1 MTPKPQLSWRAAMRI
16 AWREMRASRAKFLFV
31 VLSVAIGVGSLTG
44 VRGFSS
50 SFRHML
56 LGEARTLMAGDLTAR
71 VFALPTAEQEA
82 ALRGLEAR
90 GVRRTWITET
100 VTMASSATTADPLL
114 ISVKAVDAAAY
125 PYYGVV
131 KLNPPRPLRE
141 ALDARSVVVSDDLL
155 VRLNVRTGDLLHI
168 GGQDFR
174 IAGVMVSEPD
184 RMTGSLNVGPRV
196 MIARQGL
203 DRTGLITPG
212 SRAAERYLFALP
224 AQGGPD
230 VAQARAVLKQAFP
243 EATIADYRET
253 HPIITRGLDRST
265 TFLSLIG
272 LIALVIGAMGVA
284 SAMHGH
290 LQQKLDS
297 IAVMK
302 CMGARSAQ
310 VIRIYTAQT
319 LMLGLGGGV
328 IGVAFGV
335 GVAAA
340 FPGLIAKY
348 FAMDVSPYWDA
359 WPAVQGIAVACLV
372 TLLFTLPPL
381 LGIRDIRPA
390 LIFRRDVETRYT
402 VSPIHSGIRG
412 QPLPDGRG
420 SDQSR
425 DRKGAVARYVSEL
438 LNRYIKR
445 GMAPAYLVRVAILLG
460 TGAVAGTLTEGSLT
474 DALRTGGF
482 FALALAIGLALLSLA
497 GWAMLRGFR
506 WFLRRAGAL
515 LPGVV
520 RHGMANLY
528 RPGNQAQAAVVAL
541 GVGVMFTLT
550 VFLVQGAL
558 VEQIRGSAPP
568 GMPNV
573 FLLDIPANQR
583 AAIGEFIRQ
592 QPGVKEAP
600 EVAFAVAARITAI
613 NGEAIEKLPLR
624 DFNRRFRRTRTV
636 TAMDAMPPDTIIL
649 SGAWWRP
656 GDRDPQICASEE
668 AAKILNLKPGTQVEW
683 SIWNRNLRT
692 RVACIERTESIRM
705 TGRFEFLFNA
715 GQLENLPAVY
725 YGSARVR
732 PADVAAL
739 QRVVY
744 QKFPTVT
751 VVNVADVMQI
761 VEDVVQRI
769 AAVIRF
775 ISGFT
780 ILAGAVMVASS
791 VAGTRFRRM
800 REVVT
805 LKTLGATRRR
815 IAWIFSVEFLS
826 LGLVAGVMGTLL
838 ASAFAA
844 LVLKRLLQIDF
855 HPSLP
860 THAIAVGIAALV
872 ATVAGWA
879 ASFRIL
885 GRKPL
890 EILRDE

>member
-1 MTPKPQLSWRAAMRI
+1 MKHQPMTRQSLSPKPQLSWRAALRI

-71 VFALPTAEQEA
+71 VFALPTAEQET

-100 VTMASSATTADPLL
+100 VTMASSASTADPLL
-114 ISVKAVDAAAY
+114 ISVKAVDPAAY

-141 ALDARSVVVSDDLL
+141 ALDAQSVVVSDDLL

-196 MIARQGL
+196 MITREGL
-203 DRTGLITPG
+203 DRTGLITAG

-230 VAQARAVLKQAFP
+230 VSQARAILKRAFP
-243 EATIADYRET
+243 EATIADFRET
-253 HPIITRGLDRST
+253 HPIITRGLDRAT

-310 VIRIYTAQT
+310 VIRIYAAQT

-348 FAMDVSPYWDA
+348 FSMDVSPYWDA

-372 TLLFTLPPL
+372 TLLFTVPPL

-390 LIFRRDVETRYT
+390 LIFRRDVE
-402 VSPIHSGIRG
+402 V
-412 QPLPDGRG
+412 
-420 SDQSR
+420 
-425 DRKGAVARYVSEL
+425 KGGPR
-438 LNRYIKR
+438 RR
-445 GMAPAYLVRVAILLG
+445 GMAPSYLARVAILLG
-460 TGAVAGTLTEGSLT
+460 TGVVAGTLTEGGLS
-474 DALRTGGF
+474 DAVRTGGF

-506 WFLRRAGAL
+506 WFLRTLGAR

-550 VFLVQGAL
+550 VFLVQNAL

-583 AAIGEFIRQ
+583 VALSEFIRQ

-613 NGEAIEKLPLR
+613 NGEAIENRPLR
-624 DFNRRFRRTRTV
+624 DFNRRFLRTRTV
-636 TAMDAMPPDTIIL
+636 TAMDAMPPDTIVL
-649 SGAWWRP
+649 NGAWWRA
-656 GDRDPQICASEE
+656 GDRDPQICVSEE
-668 AAKILNLKPGTQVEW
+668 AAKILNLRPGDLVDWNIW
-683 SIWNRNLRT
+683 SRNIRT

-705 TGRFEFLFNA
+705 TGRFEFIFNS

-732 PADVAAL
+732 PADVAAM

-744 QKFPTVT
+744 ARFPTVT

-769 AAVIRF
+769 ASVIRF

-815 IAWIFSVEFLS
+815 IAWIFSVEFLA
-826 LGLVAGVMGTLL
+826 LGTVAGFMGSLL
-838 ASAFAA
+838 AGGFAA

-855 HPSLP
+855 HPALL
-860 THAIAVGIAALV
+860 THTIAVGTAALV
-872 ATVAGWA
+872 ATVAGWG

>member
-1 MTPKPQLSWRAAMRI
+1 MKPKPQLSWRAATRI

-44 VRGFSS
+44 VRGFST

-56 LGEARTLMAGDLTAR
+56 LGEARTVMAGDLTAR
-71 VFALPTAEQEA
+71 VFALPTAQQEA

-100 VTMASSATTADPLL
+100 VTMAGSASTPDPLL
-114 ISVKAVDAAAY
+114 ISVKAVDPAAY

-141 ALDARSVVVSDDLL
+141 ALDAQAVVVSDDLL
-155 VRLNVRTGDLLHI
+155 VRLNVRTGDLLRI

-196 MIARQGL
+196 MISRQGL

-224 AQGGPD
+224 PQGGPD
-230 VAQARAVLKQAFP
+230 VAQARAVLKAAFP

-340 FPGLIAKY
+340 FPGLIARY
-348 FAMDVSPYWDA
+348 FSMDVAVHWSP

-390 LIFRRDVETRYT
+390 LIFRRDVETEGGGSQGLFRFLRRS
-402 VSPIHSGIRG
+402 V
-412 QPLPDGRG
+412 PLPANSEPNRNSIQRRDAEISAEINATDEPVVERGEKPESVILTRRRGDSGETSPAVRRGRVTEEKTKNRVWPGGTGFTRWRAEGAEKPDG
-420 SDQSR
+420 S
-425 DRKGAVARYVSEL
+425 GAVSR
-438 LNRYIKR
+438 RG
-445 GMAPAYLVRVAILLG
+445 GMAPKYVARVAILLG
-460 TGAVAGTLTEGSLT
+460 TGVVAGTLTEGSFN

-506 WFLRRAGAL
+506 WFLRRVGAR
-515 LPGVV
+515 LPSVV

-550 VFLVQGAL
+550 VFLVQNAL
-558 VEQIRGSAPP
+558 VDQIRGSAPP

-573 FLLDIPANQR
+573 FLLEIPANQR
-583 AAIGEFIRQ
+583 TALSEFIRR

-613 NGEAIEKLPLR
+613 NGQPIEKLPLR
-624 DFNRRFRRTRTV
+624 DFNRRFLRTRTV

-649 SGAWWRP
+649 NGAWWRP
-656 GDRDPQICASEE
+656 GDRDPQICVSEE
-668 AAKILNLKPGTQVEW
+668 AAKILTLKPGARVDW
-683 SIWNRNLRT
+683 NIWNRSLRT

-705 TGRFEFLFNA
+705 TGLFEFIFNP

-739 QRVVY
+739 VRVVY
-744 QKFPTVT
+744 REFPTVT
-751 VVNVADVMQI
+751 VVNVADGMQI
-761 VEDVVQRI
+761 VGEN
-769 AAVIRF
+769 
-775 ISGFT
+775 
-780 ILAGAVMVASS
+780 
-791 VAGTRFRRM
+791 
-800 REVVT
+800 
-805 LKTLGATRRR
+805 
-815 IAWIFSVEFLS
+815 
-826 LGLVAGVMGTLL
+826 
-838 ASAFAA
+838 
-844 LVLKRLLQIDF
+844 
-855 HPSLP
+855 
-860 THAIAVGIAALV
+860 
-872 ATVAGWA
+872 
-879 ASFRIL
+879 
-885 GRKPL
+885 
-890 EILRDE
+890 

>member
-1 MTPKPQLSWRAAMRI
+1 MTSQLAWGAAARI
-16 AWREMRASRAKFLFV
+16 AWREMRASRARFLFV
-31 VLSVAIGVGSLTG
+31 VLAVAVGVGSLTG
-44 VRGFSS
+44 VRGFSG

-56 LGEARTLMAGDLTAR
+56 LAQARTLMAADMTAR
-71 VFALPTAEQEA
+71 VFALPDARQQA
-82 ALRGLEAR
+82 ALDRLQAR

-100 VTMASSATTADPLL
+100 VTMASSAATPNPLL
-114 ISVKAVDAAAY
+114 ISVKAVDPQVY
-125 PYYGVV
+125 PFYGTVT
-131 KLNPPRPLRE
+131 LNPPQALRD
-141 ALDARSVVVSDDLL
+141 ALTASTVVVSDDLL
-155 VRLNVRTGDLLHI
+155 VRLNVATGDTLRI

-174 IAGVMVSEPD
+174 IAGTVVSEPD

-196 MIARQGL
+196 MITREGL
-203 DRTGLITPG
+203 DRTGLIGVG
-212 SRAAERYLFALP
+212 SRASERYLFALP
-224 AQGGPD
+224 AGGKPD
-230 VAQARAVLKQAFP
+230 VSQVRRILKLAFP
-243 EATIADYRET
+243 EATLADYRET

-302 CMGARSAQ
+302 CIGARSGQ
-310 VIRIYTAQT
+310 IIRIYTAQT

-335 GVAAA
+335 AVAAV
-340 FPGLIAKY
+340 FPGFLAKY
-348 FAMDVSPYWDA
+348 FQIDTAAYWNA
-359 WPAVQGIAVACLV
+359 WPAAQGIAVACLV

-381 LGIRDIRPA
+381 LSIRAIRPA
-390 LIFRRDVETRYT
+390 LVFRRDVEAAPRAGRRAAILTR
-402 VSPIHSGIRG
+402 
-412 QPLPDGRG
+412 
-420 SDQSR
+420 
-425 DRKGAVARYVSEL
+425 A
-438 LNRYIKR
+438 
-445 GMAPAYLVRVAILLG
+445 AILLG
-460 TGAVAGTLTEGSLT
+460 TGAVALTLTEGDWRDRT
-474 DALRTGGF
+474 ITAAYFTGG
-482 FALALAIGLALLSLA
+482 LAVAVGLLWLA
-497 GWAMLRGFR
+497 GWLVLRGCR
-506 WFLRRAGAL
+506 LALRYAGPRM
-515 LPGVV
+515 PGTI

-528 RPGNQAQAAVVAL
+528 RPGNQAQSAVVAL

-550 VFLVQGAL
+550 VFLVQTAL

-583 AAIGEFIRQ
+583 AAVSELIRR

-600 EVAFAVAARITAI
+600 EVAFAVAARIAAVD
-613 NGEAIEKLPLR
+613 GKALEDKPHV
-624 DFNRRFRRTRTV
+624 RRFLRTRSVTTV
-636 TAMDAMPPDTIIL
+636 DAMPPDAMVL
-649 SGAWWRP
+649 EGAWWKP
-656 GDRDPQICASEE
+656 GDRDPQVCVQEE
-668 AAKILNLKPGTQVEW
+668 AARILNLKPGATIDW
-683 SIWNRNLRT
+683 SIWNRTVRT

-705 TGRFEFLFNA
+705 TGRFEFLFNP
-715 GQLENLPAVY
+715 GPLDGLPAVY

-744 QKFPTVT
+744 EKFPTVT

-761 VEDVVQRI
+761 IDDVVQRI

-775 ISGFT
+775 ISAFT

-815 IAWIFSVEFLS
+815 IAWVFSIEFLA
-826 LGLVAGVMGTLL
+826 LGAVAGIMGTAL
-838 ASAFAA
+838 ASGFAA
-844 LVLKRLLQIDF
+844 LVLDRLLEIHFRPDA
-855 HPSLP
+855 L
-860 THAIAVGIAALV
+860 TNGLAVLV
-872 ATVAGWA
+872 SAMTATAAGWL
-879 ASFRIL
+879 ASFRVL

>member
-1 MTPKPQLSWRAAMRI
+1 MKPSLPWSTALRI
-16 AWREMRASRAKFLFV
+16 AWRETRASRAKFLFV
-31 VLSVAIGVGSLTG
+31 ILAVAIGVGSLTG
-44 VRGFSS
+44 VRGFSR

-56 LGEARTLMAGDLTAR
+56 LREARTLMAGDITAR
-71 VFALPTAEQEA
+71 VFALPNAEQEA
-82 ALRGLEAR
+82 ALRDLDAR

-100 VTMASSATTADPLL
+100 VTMASSRTTPDPLL
-114 ISVKAVDAAAY
+114 ISVKAVDPAAY

-131 KLNPPRPLRE
+131 KLNPPRSLRD
-141 ALDARSVVVSDDLL
+141 ALDANSVVVSEDLL
-155 VRLNVRTGDLLHI
+155 VRLNVRTGDTLHI

-174 IAGVMVSEPD
+174 IAGVVTSEPD

-196 MIARQGL
+196 MITRAGL
-203 DRTGLITPG
+203 DRTGLISTG

-224 AQGGPD
+224 ATGGPD
-230 VAQARAVLKQAFP
+230 VANVRAVLKQSFP
-243 EATIADYRET
+243 EATISDYRET
-253 HPIITRGLDRST
+253 HPIITRGLDRAT

-302 CMGARSAQ
+302 CIGARSAQ
-310 VIRIYTAQT
+310 VIRIYVAQT
-319 LMLGLGGGV
+319 LMLGLAGGLL
-328 IGVAFGV
+328 GVAFGV
-335 GVAAA
+335 LVSAA

-348 FAMDVSPYWDA
+348 FQIDVAAYWDP
-359 WPAVQGIAVACLV
+359 WPAVQGIAIACLV

-381 LGIRDIRPA
+381 LSIRAIRPA
-390 LIFRRDVETRYT
+390 LIFRRDVETGR
-402 VSPIHSGIRG
+402 SGGKR
-412 QPLPDGRG
+412 PALL
-420 SDQSR
+420 
-425 DRKGAVARYVSEL
+425 AR
-438 LNRYIKR
+438 I
-445 GMAPAYLVRVAILLG
+445 AILIG
-460 TGAVAGTLTEGSLT
+460 TAGVAATVTEGSLR
-474 DALRTGGF
+474 DSVRTGAYFTLGV
-482 FALALAIGLALLSLA
+482 AIGLALLWAA
-497 GWAMLRGFR
+497 GWLALRGFR
-506 WFLRRAGAL
+506 AFLRRFGAR
-515 LPGVV
+515 LPGVL
-520 RHGMANLY
+520 RHGIANLY

-573 FLLDIPANQR
+573 FLLDIPGNQR
-583 AAIGEFIRQ
+583 VALSELIQR

-600 EVAFAVAARITAI
+600 DVAFAVAARITAV
-613 NGEAIEKLPLR
+613 NGVPIEQIPLR
-624 DFNRRFRRTRTV
+624 DFNRRFMRTRTV
-636 TAMDAMPPDTIIL
+636 TSLEAMPPDTVIL
-649 SGAWWRP
+649 QGTWWKP
-656 GDRDPQICASEE
+656 GDREPQICANEE
-668 AAKILNLKPGTQVEW
+668 AAKILNLKPGSVVDW
-683 SIWNRNLRT
+683 NIWNRTVRT
-692 RVACIERTESIRM
+692 RVACVERTESIRM
-705 TGRFEFLFNA
+705 SGRFEFLFNP
-715 GQLENLPAVY
+715 GQLDGLPAVY

-732 PADVAAL
+732 PADVVAL

-815 IAWIFSVEFLS
+815 IAWIFSVEFLA
-826 LGLVAGVMGTLL
+826 LGAVAGLMGSLL
-838 ASAFAA
+838 AAGFAA
-844 LVLKRLLQIDF
+844 LVLKKLLEIDF
-855 HPSLP
+855 QPALG
-860 THAIAVGIAALV
+860 THTLAIVIAAAV
-872 ATVAGWA
+872 AAGAGWA

-890 EILRDE
+890 EILREE

>member
-390 LIFRRDVETRYT
+390 LIFRRDVETK
-402 VSPIHSGIRG
+402 
-412 QPLPDGRG
+412 G
-420 SDQSR
+420 S
-425 DRKGAVARYVSEL
+425 AR
-438 LNRYIKR
+438 RR

-460 TGAVAGTLTEGSLT
+460 TGVVAGTLTEGSLT

-482 FALALAIGLALLSLA
+482 FALALATGLALLSLA

-815 IAWIFSVEFLS
+815 IAWIFSVEFLA
-826 LGLVAGVMGTLL
+826 LGTVSGLMGSLL
-838 ASAFAA
+838 AEGFAA

-855 HPSLP
+855 HLALP
-860 THAIAVGIAALV
+860 TLGSAVVIAALV